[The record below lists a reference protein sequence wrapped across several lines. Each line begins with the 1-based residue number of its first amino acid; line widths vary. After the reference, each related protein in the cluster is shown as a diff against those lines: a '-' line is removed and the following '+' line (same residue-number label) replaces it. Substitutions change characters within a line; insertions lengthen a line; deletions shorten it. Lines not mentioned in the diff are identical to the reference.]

1 MLVLVGG
8 KDRTLDE
15 FRALARDAGLEVSA
29 TGRQQSGKTLVVCR
43 RAHA

>member
-15 FRALARDAGLEVSA
+15 FRALARGAGLDVAA
-29 TGRQQSGKTLVVCR
+29 TGLQKSGRTLVVCR
-43 RAHA
+43 PS